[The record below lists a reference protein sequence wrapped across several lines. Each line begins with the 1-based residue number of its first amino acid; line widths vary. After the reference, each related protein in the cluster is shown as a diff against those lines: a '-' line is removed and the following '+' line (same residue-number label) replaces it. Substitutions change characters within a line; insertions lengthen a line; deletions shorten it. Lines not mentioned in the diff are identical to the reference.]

1 MQISQCPILIS
12 IKLGQLYRLNFL
24 KYHAANIL
32 GLSRGG
38 GGAGGGRGFKGF
50 LENAMVTKANTFHR
64 PCWKWAKIK
73 YDTCLTVDGTV
84 SRSTSAAVF
93 IHAVIASCSV

>member
-32 GLSRGG
+32 RFLREGG
-38 GGAGGGRGFKGF
+38 GGGGFKGF
-50 LENAMVTKANTFHR
+50 LEIAMVTKANTFHR
-64 PCWKWAKIK
+64 PC
-73 YDTCLTVDGTV
+73 
-84 SRSTSAAVF
+84 
-93 IHAVIASCSV
+93 